1 MDTLV
6 RMADAAQTG
15 EVQEFNDKAI
25 GLYAKAITFGVEKSA
40 ERTRRSK
47 NGHYTFPERR
57 RF

>member
-1 MDTLV
+1 
-6 RMADAAQTG
+6 MADAAQTG

-25 GLYAKAITFGVEKSA
+25 GLYAKAIAFGVEKSA
-40 ERTRRSK
+40 ERTRRLK